1 MPVFN
6 SGGFVYTQR
15 SLVPLKTIVA
25 ITCFITFSITGILLF
40 QYCNNTNNRS
50 SVNYKNDTSIQIGK
64 TLAVQFCQSC
74 HLFPDPSLLD
84 KKSWRNGV
92 LPGMGPRL
100 GILEFN
106 GQYYTSSKDYNNIP
120 PDYYPKEPLLT
131 QLQWQHIIEYYLATA
146 PDSLPKANRAEKMI
160 SGLPHFTL
168 QIPKRKF
175 SLPSTCYISIDTTNA
190 DKRIFFADANSQSL
204 YVYNKDL
211 VPVDSIHTKGAVV
224 DIVFDKSRLIACNM
238 GFMNP
243 GNDKLGFLQIFSR
256 ISANHGLYGNEEK
269 KFTGLARPVQV
280 NYVDLNQDRR
290 KDYLIC
296 EFGNLTGALIWM
308 EQMANGSFTRHVLRE
323 APGAIKSI
331 VTDYNHDGLP
341 DILSLFTQAQEGIV
355 LYTNKGKGKFEEK
368 QLMRFPPVYG
378 SSSFELDDFNM
389 DGYQDILYT
398 CGDNADYSPI
408 VKPYH
413 GIYIFL
419 NDGKYHFTQEY
430 FFPLS
435 GCFKAM
441 ARDFDGDGNLDI
453 ASIAFFT
460 DPTEKEKGF
469 VYLHN
474 KGGLLFQPYTFPEAA
489 SGHWLTMDVND
500 LDGDGKPDI
509 ILGNFNFSTQENN
522 DSLHINNSSFLL
534 LKNR

>member
-1 MPVFN
+1 LLIK
-6 SGGFVYTQR
+6 QR
-15 SLVPLKTIVA
+15 SVVPERKTSVVTICLIA
-25 ITCFITFSITGILLF
+25 ILMGIILS
-40 QYCNNTNNRS
+40 QSCNNTNDRRLEK
-50 SVNYKNDTSIQIGK
+50 YRKDTSIQLGK
-64 TLAVQFCQSC
+64 TLAIQFCQSC

-106 GQYYTSSKDYNNIP
+106 GQYYTSAKDYNNIP
-120 PDYYPKEPLLT
+120 ADYYPKEPLLT
-131 QLQWQHIIEYYLATA
+131 QIQWQHIMEYYLATA
-146 PDSLPKANRAEKMI
+146 PDSLPKAFRAEKMI
-160 SGLPHFTL
+160 SGLPYFTVH
-168 QIPKRKF
+168 IPKVKF
-175 SLPSTCYISIDTTNA
+175 TVPSTCYISIDTTDE
-190 DKRIFFADANSQSL
+190 DKRIFLADVNAQSL
-204 YVYNKDL
+204 FIYNKNL
-211 VPVDSIHTKGAVV
+211 VLTDSIHTKGAVV

-243 GNDKLGFLQIFSR
+243 GNDKLGFLQFFNR
-256 ISANHGLYGNEEK
+256 PSAKHGKYGNEEK
-269 KFTGLARPVQV
+269 KFTGLARPVNF
-280 NYVDLNQDRR
+280 NYVDLNQDKR

-308 EQMANGSFTRHVLRE
+308 EQMANKSFTRHVLRE

-341 DILSLFTQAQEGIV
+341 DILTLFTQAQEGIV
-355 LYTNKGKGKFEEK
+355 LYINKGRGKFEEK
-368 QLMRFPPVYG
+368 QLMRFPSVFG
-378 SSSFELDDFNM
+378 SSSFELDDFNK

-419 NDGKYHFTQEY
+419 NDGKDHYKQEY

-460 DPTEKEKGF
+460 DPAKKEEGF

-489 SGHWLTMDVND
+489 SGRWLTMDVND

-509 ILGNFNFSTQENN
+509 ILGNFNFTAQGNKDTLN
-522 DSLHINNSSFLL
+522 IKNTSFLL
-534 LKNR
+534 LKNK